1 MKPVF
6 GMLLAAG
13 LLAGCANGAMRGRQV
28 AAHPAQA
35 SQWVRS
41 ELYFGIGMA
50 GQVSAAEEKR
60 WRDFLDA
67 EVTPRFPDGL
77 TVVDGYGQ
85 WRSPGTAGT
94 ETLASKVL
102 LILHEDT
109 PQRRADIEAIRIAWK
124 RASGDAS
131 VLWVEQRA
139 NVSF

>member
-1 MKPVF
+1 MKPVL
-6 GMLLAAG
+6 GLLLAG
-13 LLAGCANGAMRGRQV
+13 LLAGCASGAMRGQE
-28 AAHPAQA
+28 APAHPSLA

-41 ELYFGIGMA
+41 ELYFGVGEA
-50 GQVSAAEEKR
+50 GRVSATEEKR

-85 WRSPGTAGT
+85 WRSSGDARI
-94 ETLASKVL
+94 ERLASKVL

-109 PQRRADIEAIRIAWK
+109 PQCRADIEAIRAAWK
-124 RASGDAS
+124 RVSGDES

>member
-1 MKPVF
+1 
-6 GMLLAAG
+6 MLRTVLLMMAL
-13 LLAGCANGAMRGRQV
+13 LLAGCAGGAVRGQDA

-35 SQWVRS
+35 SRWVRS
-41 ELYFGIGMA
+41 ELYFGVGEA
-50 GQVSAAEEKR
+50 GRVSVAEEKR

-85 WRSPGTAGT
+85 WRSSGDARI
-94 ETLASKVL
+94 ERLASKVL

-109 PQRRADIEAIRIAWK
+109 PRRRADIEAIRAAWK
-124 RASGDAS
+124 RASGDES